1 MGLSAERLPVSARPT
16 IPQPVRG
23 GTLMLI
29 IRSLVQVSV
38 LFLLFTFLLLGQQ
51 TTRVVNGSNTLTEKE
66 MKEGWKL
73 LFDGTTTNG
82 WRGAYRDSFPEKGW
96 EVRDG
101 MLIVE
106 ASGGGEAANGGDIV
120 TVDEYSNFDFMVDF
134 KLTEGANSG
143 IKYFVTEKQKKS
155 PGSAIGLEYQLLDDA
170 RHPDAKLGINGN
182 RTLAS
187 LYDLLPASN
196 KHPNPIGAWNT
207 ARILVTGTHVEHWLN
222 GVKVLEYERG
232 GKEFL
237 AHKAESKFK
246 DMPDFGIAEKGH
258 ILLQD
263 HGNQVSFRN
272 VKIRI
277 LQ

>member
-1 MGLSAERLPVSARPT
+1 
-16 IPQPVRG
+16 
-23 GTLMLI
+23 MLV
-29 IRSLVQVSV
+29 IRSLVNMSV
-38 LFLLFTFLLLGQQ
+38 LFFLLTFLSLGQQ
-51 TTRVVNGSNTLTEKE
+51 ATHEINASNTLTEKE
-66 MKEGWKL
+66 LKEGWKL
-73 LFDGTTTNG
+73 LFDGKTTNG
-82 WRGAYRDSFPEKGW
+82 WRGAYRDTFPEKGW
-96 EVRDG
+96 EVHDG

-120 TVDEYSNFDFMVDF
+120 TVDEYSSFDLMVDF

-143 IKYFVTEKQKKS
+143 IKCFVTEKQKKS

-170 RHPDAKLGINGN
+170 RHPDAKLGLNGN

-187 LYDLLPASN
+187 LYDLFPASN

-207 ARILVTGTHVEHWLN
+207 ARILVKGMHVEHWLN

-263 HGNQVSFRN
+263 HGNQVFFRN

>member
-1 MGLSAERLPVSARPT
+1 MFVSS
-16 IPQPVRG
+16 
-23 GTLMLI
+23 
-29 IRSLVQVSV
+29 SLAHVSV
-38 LFLLFTFLLLGQQ
+38 LILLLTFLSLGQQ
-51 TTRVVNGSNTLTEKE
+51 AIHEVNRPNTLTETE
-66 MKEGWKL
+66 LKEGWKL

-82 WRGAYRDSFPEKGW
+82 WRGAYRTTFPEKGW
-96 EVRDG
+96 EVHDG

-106 ASGGGEAANGGDIV
+106 ASEGGEAANGGDIV
-120 TVDEYSNFDFMVDF
+120 TVDEYRSFDLKVDF
-134 KLTEGANSG
+134 RLTEGANSG
-143 IKYFVTEKQKKS
+143 IKYFVTEEQKQH

-170 RHPDAKLGINGN
+170 RHPDAKLGIDGN

-187 LYDLLPASN
+187 LYDLIPARN

-207 ARILVTGTHVEHWLN
+207 ARILVKGTHVEHWLN
-222 GVKVLEYERG
+222 GVMVLEYERG

-237 AHKAESKFK
+237 AHEAESKFR

-263 HGNQVSFRN
+263 HGNQVFFRN

>member
-1 MGLSAERLPVSARPT
+1 
-16 IPQPVRG
+16 
-23 GTLMLI
+23 MLV
-29 IRSLVQVSV
+29 IRSLVNVSV
-38 LFLLFTFLLLGQQ
+38 LFLFLTFLSLGQQ
-51 TTRVVNGSNTLTEKE
+51 ATHEVNASNTLTEKE
-66 MKEGWKL
+66 LKEGWKL
-73 LFDGTTTNG
+73 LFDGKTTNG
-82 WRGAYRDSFPEKGW
+82 WRGAYRDTFPEKGW

-120 TVDEYSNFDFMVDF
+120 TVDEYSSFDLMVDF

-170 RHPDAKLGINGN
+170 RHPDAKLGLNGN

-187 LYDLLPASN
+187 LYDLFPAVN

-207 ARILVTGTHVEHWLN
+207 ARILVKGMRVEHWLN
-222 GVKVLEYERG
+222 GIKVLEYERG

-246 DMPDFGIAEKGH
+246 DMPDFGIAAKGH

-263 HGNQVSFRN
+263 HGYQVFFRN